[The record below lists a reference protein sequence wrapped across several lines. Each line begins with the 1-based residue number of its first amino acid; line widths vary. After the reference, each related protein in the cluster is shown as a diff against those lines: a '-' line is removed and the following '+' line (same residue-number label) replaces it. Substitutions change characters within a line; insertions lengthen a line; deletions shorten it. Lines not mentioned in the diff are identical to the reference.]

1 MNEIFTWIGDN
12 IWIVSIFT
20 LVLGAYLN
28 TFLTK
33 NKEILMKIADK
44 KSQYYADFVNSL
56 LNFNKSDYQRL
67 IANDK
72 DEINRNYFYMKNLV
86 ILYGS
91 SEVIEKLSICE
102 KIGINFDVD
111 EGREIYLDLIEAM
124 KKDVENPKIINFWWK
139 KKFGTKDKR
148 DNIGDILFGYKKK
161 NDE

>member
-1 MNEIFTWIGDN
+1 MKEVIAWIGDN

-33 NKEILMKIADK
+33 NKEVLMKIADK

-56 LNFNKSDYQRL
+56 LNFNKSHYQRL
-67 IANDK
+67 IDNDK

-102 KIGINFDVD
+102 KKGINFDID

-124 KKDVENPKIINFWWK
+124 KKDIEDPKIINFWWK
-139 KKFGTKDKR
+139 KKGRNKDKR
-148 DNIGDILFGYKKK
+148 NNIGNILFGYKKT